1 VSTAKRYLY
10 HLGLGSDSAQVI
22 KDYVATRQHR
32 TSQMTMHARDMQDM
46 TFIAYEQSALLDV
59 IADAK
64 SGLLHAIHVQLT
76 NLTARVVRQAVL
88 AKNMLDRTQKQE
100 EARPTAAAVRD
111 GMTRVKKALENV
123 EQRVDWLKMP
133 PVQIVES
140 GADPERIKELD
151 KERDFYSVH
160 YPKLIQYTTYDG
172 RGGKGKS
179 SRTSQQ
185 SRASLRQE
193 HDTLMGA
200 LSPTSS
206 LQQSEPRRE

>member
-1 VSTAKRYLY
+1 MSTAKRYLY

-32 TSQMTMHARDMQDM
+32 TSQMTMQARDMQDM
-46 TFIAYEQSALLDV
+46 TFIAYEQSALLDT

-64 SGLLHAIHVQLT
+64 SELLQAIHIQLT
-76 NLTARVVRQAVL
+76 NLTSRVVRQAVL
-88 AKNMLDRTQKQE
+88 AKNMLERTQKQE
-100 EARPTAAAVRD
+100 EVRPTATAVRD
-111 GMTRVKKALENV
+111 GMARVKKALETV

-140 GADPERIKELD
+140 GADPDRIKELD
-151 KERDFYSVH
+151 KERDFYSEH

-172 RGGKGKS
+172 RSGKGKS
-179 SRTSQQ
+179 SRVSQQ
-185 SRASLRQE
+185 SRASLREQ
-193 HDTLMGA
+193 HDSLMSA

-206 LQQSEPRRE
+206 LRQSGPRP